1 MWRYTQVG
9 RRGAPA
15 KGVGRELPAREFK
28 SLYLRQREVLIG
40 SPIFLCPNPIF
51 LLRQSLAGH
60 ISLELFLFDINVS
73 FLTASILVYFSRSA
87 GSNCSCNFF
96 VLKFCD
102 CVYSRHLF
110 CNGQTRRRRRRT
122 LLTNTLTSMRGI
134 PLLGDFPARLGLTK
148 RLRNG
153 RLYCLH

>member
-15 KGVGRELPAREFK
+15 KGVGRDTGARV
-28 SLYLRQREVLIG
+28 Q
-40 SPIFLCPNPIF
+40 
-51 LLRQSLAGH
+51 
-60 ISLELFLFDINVS
+60 ISLSPPVGGPYRISHFSLPKSYLFAPAIFGWTHLARTLFDINVS

-122 LLTNTLTSMRGI
+122 LLTNTLTTMRGI
-134 PLLGDFPARLGLTK
+134 PLLGDFPARPGLTK

-153 RLYCLH
+153 SLYCLH